1 MDQSPDTSASIP
13 VGTGDDIVS
22 LDGIAARFGV
32 VLTGRDAAGQ
42 PVSRFRPGPD
52 AADAAPAVVLAPGLG
67 TAPQVGVPVAVLPGG
82 WRGAPAL
89 GLAWLRDGAA
99 IPGATG
105 LTYRPEPAD
114 DGRLLAVRVTAT
126 NALGTT
132 VAETPASRVVRPA
145 PVAARPLADVTADLG
160 GAAITVAAAA
170 AFDGAGLTF
179 AVSGAG
185 ATIDSATGVV
195 TISTG
200 TLLTQERITVTATNS
215 GGSAASG
222 FSLTVRPS
230 LPAVVT
236 APALSGTGR
245 IGAPVTVSTGTWSGG
260 PSLACQWLAGGVA
273 IAGAT
278 GASYTPVAADD

>member
-1 MDQSPDTSASIP
+1 MGP
-13 VGTGDDIVS
+13 
-22 LDGIAARFGV
+22 AA
-32 VLTGRDAAGQ
+32 
-42 PVSRFRPGPD
+42 
-52 AADAAPAVVLAPGLG
+52 VLAPSLALGLG
-67 TAPQVGVPVAVLPGG
+67 AAPKVGVAVAVVPGG

-89 GLAWLRDGAA
+89 GLAWLRDGVA

-105 LTYRPEPAD
+105 LAYRPEAAD

-132 VAETPASRVVRPA
+132 TAETAASRVTRVA

-160 GAAITVAAAA
+160 AAALTLAAAA

-185 ATIDSATGVV
+185 VTIDSATGVV

-200 TLLTQERITVTATNS
+200 TLLNQERITVTATNS

-222 FSLTVRPS
+222 FSLTVRREPARGRDRAGALGHRPDRCAGDG
-230 LPAVVT
+230 LPRE
-236 APALSGTGR
+236 LER
-245 IGAPVTVSTGTWSGG
+245 G
-260 PSLACQWLAGGVA
+260 PEPRLPWLAGGVA

-278 GASYTPVAADD
+278 GTSYTPVAADDRKELAVRVTATTAGGSPRRRPRRSP